1 MAAVLQTPKRVYSVA
16 EAAQVLGV
24 SESTVYQLVRVK
36 GFPTVMV
43 GRRIKVSVQ
52 GLDRWIEEQAEKGW
66 CTA

>member
-1 MAAVLQTPKRVYSVA
+1 MNAILQTPKRVYSVA

-24 SESTVYQLVRVK
+24 SESKVYQLVRMQ

-66 CTA
+66 IPA

>member
-1 MAAVLQTPKRVYSVA
+1 MATMIQTPKRVYSVA
-16 EAAQVLGV
+16 EAAQILGV
-24 SESTVYQLVRVK
+24 SESKVYQLVRMQ

-66 CTA
+66 YIA

>member
-1 MAAVLQTPKRVYSVA
+1 MGSTIQTPKRVYSVA

-24 SESTVYQLVRVK
+24 SESKVYQLVRMQ

-43 GRRIKVSVQ
+43 GRRIKVSVH

-66 CTA
+66 VPV

>member
-1 MAAVLQTPKRVYSVA
+1 MATMIQTPKRVYSVA
-16 EAAQVLGV
+16 EAAQILGV
-24 SESTVYQLVRVK
+24 SESKVYQLVRMQ

-66 CTA
+66 HIA